1 MSKQR
6 DTSSSNINDA
16 QKPTVIIANMDE
28 TDWETLLLEMRLVEM

>member
-6 DTSSSNINDA
+6 NASSSNISDE

-28 TDWETLLLEMRLVEM
+28 TDWETLLLEMRLINA